1 MLMFCVNPHHD
12 YVFEIFHKTQ
22 YMSSNL
28 IKCMVIVKILIKG
41 QTNARNNHYCAP
53 NYITIL

>member
-28 IKCMVIVKILIKG
+28 IKCMVIVVHQIILIYY
-41 QTNARNNHYCAP
+41 N
-53 NYITIL
+53 ILN